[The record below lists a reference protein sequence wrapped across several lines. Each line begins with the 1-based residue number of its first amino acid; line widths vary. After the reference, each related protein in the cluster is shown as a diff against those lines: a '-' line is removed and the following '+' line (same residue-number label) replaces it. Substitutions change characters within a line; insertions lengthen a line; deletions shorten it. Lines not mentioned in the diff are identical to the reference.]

1 MYSYR
6 ISGTAFHSSVILP
19 ELVPGNHGTP
29 EFTFQ
34 LCDGPPDFLTPQL
47 WLNHWY
53 SYDGSIWLSFAK
65 IEDGYLLRF
74 PDLADFIVSR
84 DGRTISCIL
93 RQNCP
98 YETMRHLL
106 LNQVIPIVL
115 SHLGKLVLHASAC
128 TTPRGVMAF
137 MGMTGMGK
145 STLAASFGLRGFAVL
160 SDDCLLVEER
170 GNQVMSVPSYG
181 GLRLWPESVSALFEE
196 EPVLQPMAHY
206 TDKKRV
212 LFDGD
217 LRGGSFSLKAVYGLT
232 LPENDA
238 NGVTITPLTAREGL
252 FEIVKH
258 TFQLDVTDHERLGQ
272 AFKRYEWLAKSVPFF
287 KLTYPRDHAVLPS
300 VNAAILNHLDGL
312 SDPTPQESD
321 RVSVSRKKHAF

>member
-6 ISGTAFHSSVILP
+6 ISGTAFHSSVSLP
-19 ELVPGNHGTP
+19 ELVGDGDGTP

-34 LCDGPPDFLTPQL
+34 LCAEPRDFLSPRH

-53 SYDGSIWLSFAK
+53 LHDGSIWLSFAK
-65 IEDGYLLRF
+65 IEGGYLLRF
-74 PDLADFIVSR
+74 PVYADFIVSK
-84 DGRTISCIL
+84 DGRNVSCVL

-98 YETMRHLL
+98 QETMRHLL

-128 TTPRGVMAF
+128 RTQQGVMAF

-145 STLAASFGLRGFAVL
+145 STLAASFGLKGFAVL
-160 SDDCLLVEER
+160 SDDCLLVQAR
-170 GNQVMSVPSYG
+170 GDQVTSIPSYG
-181 GLRLWPESVSALFEE
+181 GLRLWPESVAALFEQ
-196 EPVLQPMAHY
+196 EPELQPMAHY

-212 LFDGD
+212 LFDQVVGVTS
-217 LRGGSFSLKAVYGLT
+217 LSLKAVYVLAQ
-232 LPENDA
+232 PENVA
-238 NGVTITPLTAREGL
+238 NEVIITRLSPREAL

-258 TFQLDVTDHERLGQ
+258 TFQLDVTDHEKLGQ

-287 KLTYPRDHAVLPS
+287 TLTYPRDHAVLPS
-300 VNAAILNHLDGL
+300 VNAAILKHLEVL
-312 SDPTPQESD
+312 SNSQPLKSQY
-321 RVSVSRKKHAF
+321 AF

>member
-19 ELVPGNHGTP
+19 ELVPDHNGTP

-34 LCDGPPDFLTPQL
+34 LSDEPGVFFSPRL

-53 SYDGSIWLSFAK
+53 LYDGSIWLSFAK
-65 IEDGYLLRF
+65 IDDRYLLRF
-74 PDLADFIVSR
+74 PAYADFIVSG
-84 DGRTISCIL
+84 DGRNISCIL

-98 YETMRHLL
+98 HETMRHLL

-115 SHLGKLVLHASAC
+115 SQLGNLVLHASAC
-128 TTPRGVMAF
+128 TTPHGVMAF

-145 STLAASFGLRGFAVL
+145 STLAASFGLKGFAVL
-160 SDDCLLVEER
+160 TDDCLLVQER
-170 GNQVMSVPSYG
+170 GDQVMSIPSYG
-181 GLRLWPESVSALFEE
+181 GLRLWPESVSALFVE

-212 LFDGD
+212 LFNQD
-217 LRGGSFSLKAVYGLT
+217 LGVDSLWLKAVYVLAE
-232 LPENDA
+232 PENAA
-238 NGVTITPLTAREGL
+238 NDVMTILPLRPSEGL

-258 TFQLDVTDHERLGQ
+258 TFQLDVTDHEKLGQ
-272 AFKRYEWLAKSVPFF
+272 AFKRYEWLAKSVPFY

-312 SDPTPQESD
+312 SDRQH
-321 RVSVSRKKHAF
+321 RKSQI

>member
-19 ELVPGNHGTP
+19 ELIPNHNGIP

-34 LCDGPPDFLTPQL
+34 LCDEPRDFLTPPF

-53 SYDGSIWLSFAK
+53 LYDGSLWLSFAK

-74 PDLADFIVSR
+74 PAYADFIVSR
-84 DGRTISCIL
+84 DGWNISCML
-93 RQNCP
+93 RQECP
-98 YETMRHLL
+98 HETMRHLL
-106 LNQVIPIVL
+106 LNQIIPIVL
-115 SHLGKLVLHASAC
+115 SQLGKLALHASAC
-128 TTPRGVMAF
+128 ATPQGVVAF

-145 STLAASFGLRGFAVL
+145 STLAASFGLKGFVVL
-160 SDDCLLVEER
+160 TDDCLLVQEH
-170 GNQVMSVPSYG
+170 GDQVMSVPSYG

-196 EPVLQPMAHY
+196 EPMLQPMAHY

-212 LFDGD
+212 LFNQD
-217 LRGGSFSLKAVYGLT
+217 LGVGSLSLKAVYALA
-232 LPENDA
+232 LPENDE
-238 NGVTITPLTAREGL
+238 NVVTITPLTAREAL

-258 TFQLDVTDHERLGQ
+258 TFQLDVTDHEKLGQ
-272 AFKRYEWLAKSVPFF
+272 AFKRHEWLAKSVPFF

-312 SDPTPQESD
+312 SDRQHLKSQI
-321 RVSVSRKKHAF
+321 

>member
-19 ELVPGNHGTP
+19 ELVPGDHGTP

-34 LCDGPPDFLTPQL
+34 LCDGPRDFLTPQL

-65 IEDGYLLRF
+65 INDGYLLRF
-74 PDLADFIVSR
+74 PAYADFIVSR
-84 DGRTISCIL
+84 DGRNIICIL

-98 YETMRHLL
+98 HETMRHLL

-115 SHLGKLVLHASAC
+115 SQLGELVLHASAC
-128 TTPRGVMAF
+128 TTPQGVIAF
-137 MGMTGMGK
+137 IGMTGMGK
-145 STLAASFGLRGFAVL
+145 STLAASFGLKGFAVL
-160 SDDCLLVEER
+160 TDDCLLVQER
-170 GNQVMSVPSYG
+170 GDQVMSIPSYG
-181 GLRLWPESVSALFEE
+181 GLRLWPESIAALFEE

-212 LFDGD
+212 LFGQD
-217 LRGGSFSLKAVYGLT
+217 LGVDSLSLKAGYALAQ
-232 LPENDA
+232 PENDVS
-238 NGVTITPLTAREGL
+238 GVTITPLTVSEGL

-258 TFQLDVTDHERLGQ
+258 TFQLYVTDHEKLGQ

-312 SDPTPQESD
+312 SD
-321 RVSVSRKKHAF
+321 R

>member
-1 MYSYR
+1 MYSHR
-6 ISGTAFHSSVILP
+6 ISGTTFHSSVILP
-19 ELVPGNHGTP
+19 ELVPDVNGTP

-34 LCDGPPDFLTPQL
+34 LCEEHCDFLTPTF

-65 IEDGYLLRF
+65 IDNGYLLRF
-74 PDLADFIVSR
+74 PDYADFIVSK
-84 DGRTISCIL
+84 DGRNISCIL

-98 YETMRHLL
+98 HETMRHLL

-128 TTPRGVMAF
+128 TTPQGVMAF

-145 STLAASFGLRGFAVL
+145 STLAASFGLKGFVVL
-160 SDDCLLVEER
+160 ADDCLLVEER
-170 GNQVMSVPSYG
+170 GDQVMTIPSYG

-196 EPVLQPMAHY
+196 EPALQPMAHY

-212 LFDGD
+212 LFDQD
-217 LRGGSFSLKAVYGLT
+217 LGVDSLSLKAVYT
-232 LPENDA
+232 LAEPENDA
-238 NGVTITPLTAREGL
+238 HDMTITPLTSREGL

-258 TFQLDVTDHERLGQ
+258 TFQLDVTDHEKLAQ

-287 KLTYPRDHAVLPS
+287 RLIYPRDHAVLPS
-300 VNAAILNHLDGL
+300 VNAAILNHLEGL
-312 SDPTPQESD
+312 SD
-321 RVSVSRKKHAF
+321 R

>member
-19 ELVPGNHGTP
+19 ELIPNPNGIP

-34 LCDGPPDFLTPQL
+34 LCDEPHDFLTPAF

-53 SYDGSIWLSFAK
+53 LYDGSIWLSFAK

-74 PDLADFIVSR
+74 PAYADFIVSG
-84 DGRTISCIL
+84 DGWNISCML
-93 RQNCP
+93 RQKCP
-98 YETMRHLL
+98 HETMRHLL
-106 LNQVIPIVL
+106 LNQIIPIVL
-115 SHLGKLVLHASAC
+115 SQLGKLALHASAC
-128 TTPRGVMAF
+128 ATPQGVVAF

-145 STLAASFGLRGFAVL
+145 STLAASFGLKGFVVL
-160 SDDCLLVEER
+160 TDDCLLVQEH
-170 GNQVMSVPSYG
+170 GDQVMSVPSYG

-196 EPVLQPMAHY
+196 EPMLQPMAHY

-212 LFDGD
+212 LFNQD
-217 LRGGSFSLKAVYGLT
+217 LGVGSLSLKAVYALA
-232 LPENDA
+232 LPENDE
-238 NGVTITPLTAREGL
+238 NDVTITPLTAREAL

-258 TFQLDVTDHERLGQ
+258 TFQLDVTDHEKLGQ
-272 AFKRYEWLAKSVPFF
+272 AFKRHEWLAKSVPFF

-312 SDPTPQESD
+312 SDRQHLKSQI
-321 RVSVSRKKHAF
+321 